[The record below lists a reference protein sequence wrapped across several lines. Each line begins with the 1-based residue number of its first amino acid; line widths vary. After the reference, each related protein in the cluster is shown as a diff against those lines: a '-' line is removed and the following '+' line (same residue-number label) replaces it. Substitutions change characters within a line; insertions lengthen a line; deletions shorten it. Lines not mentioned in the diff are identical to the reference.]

1 MVRMAKS
8 WNRTKNKIIKPSF
21 LIDIMAL
28 DILRPPFGG
37 DFPYEFMAFFATMA
51 DRIGDDWP
59 EPFRG
64 TRAAGQRLDGR
75 DGARGGGRDT
85 TSELGRRNRPD
96 RQSP

>member
-8 WNRTKNKIIKPSF
+8 WNRTENTIIKPSF

-28 DILRPPFGG
+28 DILRPPFRG

-59 EPFRG
+59 EP
-64 TRAAGQRLDGR
+64 AGI
-75 DGARGGGRDT
+75 
-85 TSELGRRNRPD
+85 LGRRSASRWT
-96 RQSP
+96 RRRARRGQGHHVRTW